1 MKKWLIILIL
11 LIFSNSAG
19 FCNVDL
25 KTENEIKQQEKTN
38 DKQVESVTGA
48 AKPIENF
55 EYKQCKGDEKTKA
68 CKIEDLIKKD
78 DKNKQ
83 ELP

>member
-48 AKPIENF
+48 ALNASGVNIAATTPKIVSTIISSASVKPLLSFI
-55 EYKQCKGDEKTKA
+55 
-68 CKIEDLIKKD
+68 L
-78 DKNKQ
+78 
-83 ELP
+83 